1 MCTSGCSTESKNQ
14 TTQSGCCCTGG
25 SFQRRFISPEEE
37 KKQLKDYSEQLKN
50 ELEGVEAR
58 LKELG

>member
-1 MCTSGCSTESKNQ
+1 MCTCGCSPEPKGQ
-14 TTQSGCCCTGG
+14 TTQSGCCCSGG

-37 KKQLKDYSEQLKN
+37 EKQLKDYSEQLKN